1 MEIQEIIKNM
11 TLEEKSHLVNGATF
25 FGSYGIDRLGVPRMQ
40 LLDGATGMNLEQ
52 VFGDMTEYEDWSNA
66 EERKQIDADTSTG
79 LLSTGHFAW
88 LYVESGGNP
97 QGW

>member
-40 LLDGATGMNLEQ
+40 LLDGVPRGNANALRVIPDG
-52 VFGDMTEYEDWSNA
+52 VFLALDD
-66 EERKQIDADTSTG
+66 
-79 LLSTGHFAW
+79 
-88 LYVESGGNP
+88 
-97 QGW
+97 

>member
-40 LLDGATGMNLEQ
+40 LLDGCNR
-52 VFGDMTEYEDWSNA
+52 Y
-66 EERKQIDADTSTG
+66 
-79 LLSTGHFAW
+79 
-88 LYVESGGNP
+88 ESGAGIRRYDRV
-97 QGW
+97 